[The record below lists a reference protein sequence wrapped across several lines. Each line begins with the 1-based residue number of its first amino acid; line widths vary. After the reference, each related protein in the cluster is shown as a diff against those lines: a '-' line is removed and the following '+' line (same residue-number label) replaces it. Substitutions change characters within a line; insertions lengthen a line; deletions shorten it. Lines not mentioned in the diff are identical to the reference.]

1 MIDLHCHLLPG
12 IDDGP
17 RTLAE
22 SVTMARMAVADGIT
36 TCVVTPHIHPGRYDN
51 HRDRIEMF
59 ARAFSRALA
68 QQAVALEVRVGAEV
82 RVSLESLDL
91 VQRGQVPFVGQH
103 RGWQVLLLEL
113 PHGGEPVGSLQLV
126 DKLLQLQIRPL
137 LAHPERNRVFMDN
150 PRRLEPY
157 VAAGC
162 WLQVTA
168 GSITGAFGKGA
179 QKLAHRLLD
188 EDAVRVVASDAH
200 NLTSRPPVL
209 SRAHAFIAQHWGGD
223 VANDVMLRHPRQL
236 LDMAHQPC
244 LLA

>member
-22 SVTMARMAVADGIT
+22 SVAMARMAVADGIT

-59 ARAFSRALA
+59 ARAFRRALA
-68 QQAVALEVRVGAEV
+68 QQAVALEVQVGAEV

-113 PHGGEPVGSLQLV
+113 PHGGVPVGSLQLV

-168 GSITGAFGKGA
+168 GSITGEFGKGA

-223 VANDVMLRHPRQL
+223 VANDLMLRYPRQL

-244 LLA
+244 PLA

>member
-12 IDDGP
+12 LDDGP

-22 SVTMARMAVADGIT
+22 SVAMARMAVADGIT

-51 HRDRIEMF
+51 HLDRIAMF
-59 ARAFSRALA
+59 VRAFRRALA
-68 QQAVALEVRVGAEV
+68 QQAVALEVHVGAEV
-82 RVSLESLDL
+82 RASLESLDL
-91 VQRGQVPFVGQH
+91 VLRGQVPFVGHH

-113 PHGGEPVGSLQLV
+113 PHGGVPVGSMQLV

-150 PRRLEPY
+150 PHRLEPF

-179 QKLAHRLLD
+179 QQLAHRLLD

-200 NLTSRPPVL
+200 NLGSRPPVL
-209 SRAHAFIAQHWGGD
+209 SEAHAYIGRHWGGD
-223 VANDVMLRHPRQL
+223 VANDLMLRYPRQL
-236 LDMAHQPC
+236 LDLAQQPG